1 MLRFILT
8 IFLLFLT
15 FSVNGQVNFVDTI
28 KQPTPVIVSYGKD
41 ENLYFTND
49 LVGASAWYEVGVFG
63 NGATVAN
70 VELGV
75 YWEEHEAFS
84 NTNIGTIFTPD
95 GADKTSL
102 YDGHAT
108 ATAGVIA
115 GFKEFDT
122 SSENPDVYAYAACGI
137 APHATLSAGGVAS
150 KIYDNGSADVSMADF
165 EKAYKYFFREN
176 SQDVINSSWGPV
188 SETAGTYYSTFI
200 DALAYE
206 NKYTSMT
213 ISAGN
218 KIDHPSTQLN
228 RPTSLAQSF
237 NAISVGALDNPP
249 DYDKLA
255 EFSVTSPSDFYNPI
269 TQEYI
274 ENVRPA
280 VDICTAGADIFGA
293 YYDSTNTSVKN
304 DYYTMSGTSFSAPI
318 VAGTI
323 ALMTSL
329 SKELEARE
337 DFSSAGWNADA
348 RDSRVIKAVLLN
360 SADKP
365 KDWDNGQSVQ
375 DKVEFKVEFEGI
387 QGAYS
392 TQTFDNVIK
401 TTQGLDFNYG
411 AGMLNAEKAL
421 DQYVGLYTTGT
432 TNNVWLLDEVNFTAS
447 NLYHIGEID
456 AGATLTM
463 TLVWQAIYEF
473 FAETD
478 ANGNATESIVNPALT
493 DLSLELWVQLA
504 DGTFAPVAISDTK
517 YNNVEHLSVTLAG
530 VADCYARVAYFD
542 MSYGENIP
550 TETYALA
557 WNIITAVPE
566 PAEWALI
573 FGGVVLLFAIRRKRK

>member
-8 IFLLFLT
+8 VSLLLLT
-15 FSVNGQVNFVDTI
+15 FSANAQVNFVDTI
-28 KQPTPVIVSYGKD
+28 KQPIPTIISYGKD
-41 ENLYFTND
+41 KDYHFTND
-49 LVGASAWYEVGVFG
+49 LVGAGAWYEVGVLG
-63 NGATVAN
+63 NGANVAN

-75 YWEEHEAFS
+75 YWEEHEAFTD
-84 NTNIGTIFTPD
+84 TNKGSIFTPE
-95 GADKTSL
+95 GVDKTSL

-122 SSENPDVYAYAACGI
+122 SSENQDVYAYAACGI
-137 APHATLSAGGVAS
+137 APHATLSAGGIAS
-150 KIYDNGSADVSMADF
+150 KLYADGSADATMANF
-165 EKAYKYFFREN
+165 ESAYRYFFREN
-176 SQDVINSSWGPV
+176 SQDVISSSWGPV
-188 SETAGTYYSTFI
+188 SETAGTYYSEFI
-200 DALAYE
+200 DTLAYE
-206 NKYTSMT
+206 NKYTSMV

-218 KIDHPSTQLN
+218 KINEESISLN

-249 DYDKLA
+249 DYDGLA

-274 ENVRPA
+274 ENVRTA
-280 VDICTAGADIFGA
+280 VDICTAGVDIFGA
-293 YYDSTNTSVKN
+293 YYDSANTSVKN

-323 ALMTSL
+323 ALMSSL
-329 SKELEARE
+329 SKELETRE

-375 DKVEFKVEFEGI
+375 DGVEFKIEFEGI

-392 TQTFDNVIK
+392 TQSFDGVIK

-421 DQYVGLYTTGT
+421 NQYVGLYTTDT
-432 TNNVWLLDEVNFTAS
+432 VNNVWLLDEVNFTAS
-447 NLYHIGEID
+447 NLYHIGEVD

-473 FAETD
+473 FEETD
-478 ANGNATESIVNPALT
+478 ENGNTTESITNPALT
-493 DLSLELWVQLA
+493 DLSLELWIQLA

-530 VADCYARVAYFD
+530 VADYYARVAYFD
-542 MSYGENIP
+542 MSYGEDIP

-557 WNIITAVPE
+557 WNILTAVPE
-566 PAEWALI
+566 PAEWAMIL
-573 FGGVVLLFAIRRKRK
+573 GGVALLFVIRRKRK